1 MGMKYLVVSCVS
13 ARFLFLVNEE
23 ERVQVLERLES
34 QGRLSDVIDSGS
46 TDFLGTPLKHLPSS
60 IRNAEVWVT
69 SGQKPHED
77 TAETHALA
85 TLLCEAFVAG
95 ARVIDFK
102 SALIQLDP
110 YVPSSSSDLIRVLT
124 QSGRHQGFWIRSYLR
139 LKNILE
145 PSLALLMLL
154 ILSPILAAAA
164 IAIRLSSPGPVFY
177 RQTRRALGG
186 PDFEMIKF
194 RSMRIDAEANGPV
207 WASAQSGDS
216 RLTPIGGFLRSSHI
230 DELPQ
235 LWNVAR
241 GELSFVGP
249 RPERPIFC
257 ERLEKDVPL
266 FGLRTLVKPGIT
278 GWAQIKQG
286 YANSVEDSR
295 RKLEYDLYY
304 ILNHS
309 LPMDLAVV
317 FGTVKIVLT
326 GGTEGKKR
334 ARLKIATSEPAPIR
348 RRSFLPR
355 IASGQ
360 LALRGGRREAVAA
373 SEPLRS
379 ASGGDP
385 VA

>member
-1 MGMKYLVVSCVS
+1 MGMKYLLVSCVS
-13 ARFLFLVNEE
+13 ARYLFLVTEE

-34 QGRLSDVIDSGS
+34 QGRLSDVLESGPV
-46 TDFLGTPLKHLPSS
+46 DFVGTSLKRLPSS

-69 SGQKPHED
+69 SGQAPGSES
-77 TAETHALA
+77 ANALA

-95 ARVIDFK
+95 ARVTDFK
-102 SALIQLDP
+102 SALLQLDP
-110 YVPSSSSDLIRVLT
+110 YVPSSASDLVRVLA
-124 QSGRHQGFWIRSYLR
+124 QSGRHQDFWIRSYLR
-139 LKNILE
+139 IKNILE

-154 ILSPILAAAA
+154 IFSPILAAAA
-164 IAIRLSSPGPVFY
+164 IAIRLTSPGPVFY

-207 WASAQSGDS
+207 WASAKTGDN

-257 ERLEKDVPL
+257 EKLEKDVPL

-309 LPMDLAVV
+309 LSMDLAIV
-317 FGTVKIVLT
+317 FGTVKIVFT

-334 ARLKIATSEPAPIR
+334 ERLKVATSEVAPIR

-355 IASGQ
+355 LTRGQAAS
-360 LALRGGRREAVAA
+360 RGGRREVAA
-373 SEPLRS
+373 GAEPMRS
-379 ASGGDP
+379 AAGGDP